1 MPERVDIDL
10 TKDERTILEWGLIE
24 WGGPA
29 SPTDEIAR
37 LLGFTDVRT
46 LHEEG
51 RKIAD
56 AVRSGEALTPSDWRR
71 ALLSTEL
78 VFASE
83 LVGSGSD
90 WSITVGFSDEKTI
103 RLLRSVQR
111 KLLARIAGQR

>member
-37 LLGFTDVRT
+37 LLGFTDVQA
-46 LHEEG
+46 LHGEG

-78 VFASE
+78 VFASD

-103 RLLRSVQR
+103 RLLRSAQR